1 MNTQEILEG
10 VVKLAPIINEGKKA
24 FTESEELKDK
34 IIEWYG
40 HHGTK
45 LQSEED
51 SKGFWIWNAEK
62 I

>member
-24 FTESEELKDK
+24 FTESRELKDQ
-34 IIEWYG
+34 IISWYG
-40 HHGTK
+40 NHGTK
-45 LQSEED
+45 LSSEED